1 VEINGARLWF
11 NLGFFYF
18 QPAELLKIILVVFL
32 AAYLSEK
39 RELLNAPFLL
49 GGRVRL
55 PPLPYLLPALILWG
69 LSLAIVVVE
78 KDLGQ
83 GLLIFGIFLAMLYL
97 ASGRV
102 SYVLVGLLA
111 FAVGAYILYR
121 IFPHVQT
128 RVVIWLDPWSRGLG
142 TGAQLVQSQYALATG
157 GIFGTG
163 LGLGDPTN
171 IPLVQT
177 DFVFSAIGEELGLLG
192 TIALLIFYAFF
203 VYRGIRIALDA
214 VDDFS
219 RYLAVGLMSVV
230 GLQACIIIGGT
241 IGLFPLTGITL
252 PFISYGGSSLLS
264 NFIIVGILL
273 AISGMKPGRAVA
285 IPGVLA

>member
-1 VEINGARLWF
+1 
-11 NLGFFYF
+11 
-18 QPAELLKIILVVFL
+18 
-32 AAYLSEK
+32 
-39 RELLNAPFLL
+39 
-49 GGRVRL
+49 
-55 PPLPYLLPALILWG
+55 
-69 LSLAIVVVE
+69 
-78 KDLGQ
+78 
-83 GLLIFGIFLAMLYL
+83 MLYL

-102 SYVLVGLLA
+102 GYVLVGLLA
-111 FAVGAYILYR
+111 FAVGAYVLYR

-142 TGAQLVQSQYALATG
+142 TGSQLVQSQYALATG

-163 LGLGDPTN
+163 LGQGDPTN

-177 DFVFSAIGEELGLLG
+177 DFVFSAIGEEMGLLG
-192 TIALLIFYAFF
+192 TVALLLFYAFF
-203 VYRGIRIALDA
+203 VFRGIRIAIDA

-219 RYLAVGLMSVV
+219 RFLAVGLTTVV
-230 GLQACIIIGGT
+230 GVQACIIIGGT
-241 IGLFPLTGITL
+241 VGLFPLTGITL

-285 IPGVLA
+285 IPGVPT